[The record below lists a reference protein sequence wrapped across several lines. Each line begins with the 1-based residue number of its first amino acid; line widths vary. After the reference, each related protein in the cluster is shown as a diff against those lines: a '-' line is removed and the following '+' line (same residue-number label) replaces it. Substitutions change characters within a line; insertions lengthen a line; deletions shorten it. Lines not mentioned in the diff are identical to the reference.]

1 MSTPTLFDQPEG
13 ELRQPTVFID
23 AKTLL
28 QLEEGQAQEL
38 RRCMNEPGYIAK
50 YMHVK
55 GDTIGLELPEWMDRV
70 IEMEAID
77 TSKNI
82 APINACMSAQRV
94 MNQIASAVEW
104 DKQRGFLRNSEPT
117 CPTATQLRDEGIAS
131 VTARE
136 QTWLEAAHA
145 LIARYPTNEANAE
158 ELRDFVDERIG
169 GPAHHNAYGGLFIGA
184 VRKGLLTNLEVYV
197 RSTRPA
203 SHGRKIPVYRINK

>member
-1 MSTPTLFDQPEG
+1 MSTLFDQPED

-28 QLEEGQAQEL
+28 QLKEEQAQEL
-38 RRCMNEPGYIAK
+38 RRCMDEPGYIAK
-50 YMHVK
+50 YMYIK
-55 GDTIGLELPEWMDRV
+55 GDRIIENLPDWMKRTV
-70 IEMEAID
+70 EMEAID
-77 TSKNI
+77 TSKL
-82 APINACMSAQRV
+82 PIPTSAGATQRLINHIV
-94 MNQIASAVEW
+94 SDRTHKV
-104 DKQRGFLRNSEPT
+104 S

-131 VTARE
+131 VTKNE
-136 QTWLEAAHA
+136 KTWLEAAHA

-158 ELRDFVDERIG
+158 ELREFVDERIG
-169 GPAHHNAYGGLFIGA
+169 GPAHHNSWGGLFIGA

>member
-28 QLEEGQAQEL
+28 QLEEEQAQEL

-50 YMHVK
+50 YMWVK
-55 GDTIGLELPEWMDRV
+55 GDTIGFELPDWMRRV
-70 IEMEAID
+70 VEMEAID

-104 DKQRGFLRNSEPT
+104 DKQRGFLRNSEPA
-117 CPTATQLRDEGIAS
+117 CPTATQLRDQGISS
-131 VTARE
+131 VTRNE
-136 QTWLEAAHA
+136 KSWLEAAHA

-158 ELRDFVDERIG
+158 ELRVWVEERIG
-169 GPAHHNAYGGLFIGA
+169 GPAHVNAYGAMIMSA
-184 VRKGLLTNLEVYV
+184 VRKGLLKNTGIYTVGK
-197 RSTRPA
+197 RP
-203 SHGRKIPVYRINK
+203 SGHGRRVANYIINK